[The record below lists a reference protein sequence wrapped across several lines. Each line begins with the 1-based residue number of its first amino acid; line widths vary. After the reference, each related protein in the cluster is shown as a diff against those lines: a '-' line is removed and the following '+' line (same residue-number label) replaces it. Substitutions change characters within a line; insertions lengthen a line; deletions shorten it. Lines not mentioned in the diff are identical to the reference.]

1 MTFYTYQYFQN
12 QAQSNVYLKYGII
25 LILLLALFFV
35 VMKNFRN
42 RVKTKYR
49 DLTFILLLSIILLAG
64 IQLNDYKL
72 GRVNKDNNSKML
84 VFIDSASK
92 NLEVNKKNIAIN
104 STNLTD
110 QMVIKIGERYYQ
122 VNFNTDYSSYNL
134 EEAYIINDQIN
145 TKN

>member
-12 QAQSNVYLKYGII
+12 QSQSNVYLKYGII

-104 STNLTD
+104 STNLMD

>member
-12 QAQSNVYLKYGII
+12 QSQSNAFLKYGII

-64 IQLNDYKL
+64 VQLNDYQL

-110 QMVIKIGERYYQ
+110 QMVMKIGKRYYQ